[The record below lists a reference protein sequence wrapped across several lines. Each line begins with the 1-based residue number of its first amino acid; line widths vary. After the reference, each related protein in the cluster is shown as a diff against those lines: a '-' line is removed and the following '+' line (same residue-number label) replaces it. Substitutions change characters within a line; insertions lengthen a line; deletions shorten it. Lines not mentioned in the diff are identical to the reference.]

1 MRRRGSGM
9 RCQRGF
15 VLLAVLVA
23 LVLAALG
30 AVEIGQRRQDERRR
44 AAEEE
49 LLFVGEQFRAAIES
63 YWRQSPGRA
72 RALPTRL
79 SDLLQDPRFPQAR
92 RHLRKVFLDPMA
104 PGQDWGL
111 VRQGEAIVGVFS
123 RSEGSPFR
131 RSGFTEIQV
140 QAGFET
146 ASSYADWR
154 FMARLPNPTAPSPFT
169 TKNP

>member
-1 MRRRGSGM
+1 MSPLRCGTRRR
-9 RCQRGF
+9 RGF

-30 AVEIGQRRQDERRR
+30 AAEVGQRRADERRR
-44 AAEEE
+44 MAEEE

-63 YWRQSPGRA
+63 YWRQSPGRV

-92 RHLRKVFLDPMA
+92 RHLRKVFLDPLA
-104 PGQDWGL
+104 PGQAWGL
-111 VRQGEAIVGVFS
+111 VRQGEAIVGVYS
-123 RSEGSPFR
+123 RAEGSPFR
-131 RSGFTEIQV
+131 RSGFTDIQA

-146 ASSYADWR
+146 AGSYADWR
-154 FMARLPNPTAPSPFT
+154 FTARLPGPATPSPFT
-169 TKNP
+169 TKRP